1 LPEQGGKPVAGAI
14 FFATVALAVLAGA
27 YAMWPPDVFSIPLAD
42 MTAAMLLRLAA
53 SLALVFIGL
62 EFLWALAI
70 VTQAD
75 R

>member
-1 LPEQGGKPVAGAI
+1 MADQGGKPLAGAI

-27 YAMWPPDVFSIPLAD
+27 YAMWPPDVFSTAISD
-42 MTAAMLLRLAA
+42 MTPAMLLRIAA
-53 SLALVFIGL
+53 SMALAFIGL

>member
-1 LPEQGGKPVAGAI
+1 MELGLKGKVAIVTGSTEGI
-14 FFATVALAVLAGA
+14 GKE
-27 YAMWPPDVFSIPLAD
+27 
-42 MTAAMLLRLAA
+42 TAAMLLRLAA